1 MSSTTKLISEPSEN
15 TGPALMGIAVLFT
28 SLAII
33 TVAMRIWVRATMVG
47 KVGWDVSKSIMA
59 LISTMTLLMRWKQD
73 WVICLTALISI
84 VGMGEVSKC
93 LLVARLVFRSFLP

>member
-1 MSSTTKLISEPSEN
+1 MSSTTKLISDPSEN

-47 KVGWDVSKSIMA
+47 KVGWDVSKRCYGPHIH
-59 LISTMTLLMRWKQD
+59 
-73 WVICLTALISI
+73 I
-84 VGMGEVSKC
+84 VADEMETGLGHLSDSFNIH
-93 LLVARLVFRSFLP
+93 RGNGRS

>member
-1 MSSTTKLISEPSEN
+1 MSSTMKLISNPSEN

-47 KVGWDVSKSIMA
+47 KVGWDVSKSCMA
-59 LISTMTLLMRWKQD
+59 FIPSD
-73 WVICLTALISI
+73 
-84 VGMGEVSKC
+84 
-93 LLVARLVFRSFLP
+93 VADDMETGLGHLSDSFDIHRGNGRS